1 MQETIWA
8 LLPPV
13 IAIVLALITKEVYL
27 SLFLGILSG
36 ALLYTNFSFGET
48 ATTIFD
54 LMGSKIGG
62 NIGIVVF
69 LVLLGMLVKLM
80 TRSGASRAYGE
91 WASKAITT
99 KRGALFA
106 TSGLGALIF
115 VDDYFNCLTVGTVM
129 SPITD
134 KYKITRA
141 KLAYIIDATA
151 APICIIAPISSWA
164 AAVSSSL
171 PEGTDIDGF
180 SLFVKTIPFNL
191 YALLTIVMV
200 IMIIAYNMDFSK
212 MKKYE
217 EKYGKN
223 EEKISTGEMISDNTK
238 GKVIDLVLPII
249 TLILLCVLCMMY
261 TGGIFEG
268 ASVKDSF
275 ANCDAPTS
283 LALGSFLAIIVTAI
297 LYLPRK
303 IITFR
308 EFMDSLVDGFKAMVP
323 AVLILTFAWTLGGI
337 CGADYLNAGAY
348 VGKVVANSSIS
359 MAVMPAVF
367 FVVALGLAFSTGTSW
382 GTFAILLPII
392 VSVFGGVETHMLVV
406 SVSAMLA
413 GAVCGDHISP
423 ISDTT
428 IMASTGAG
436 CNHIEHVSTQL
447 PYALLIAA
455 ICFVSYLIAG
465 FANNGYIGLAV
476 GAVLTIVILTAIKK
490 TQEKKSKQ
498 SQEQE
503 EVKA

>member
-48 ATTIFD
+48 ASTIFE

-62 NIGIVVF
+62 NIGIVIF

-80 TRSGASRAYGE
+80 TRSGASRAYGN
-91 WASKAITT
+91 WASKAI
-99 KRGALFA
+99 KSKKGALFA

-129 SPITD
+129 NPITD

-151 APICIIAPISSWA
+151 APVCIIAPISSWA

-171 PEGTDIDGF
+171 PEGTNIDGF
-180 SLFVKTIPFNL
+180 SLFIKTIPFNI
-191 YALLTIVMV
+191 YALLTILMV
-200 IMIIAYNMDFSK
+200 VLIIAFNMDFSK

-217 EKYGKN
+217 ETIGEN
-223 EEKISTGEMISDNTK
+223 EQKIDTGEMVSDNTK
-238 GKVIDLVLPII
+238 GKVIDLLLPII
-249 TLILLCVLCMMY
+249 SLIILCVFCMMY
-261 TGGIFEG
+261 TGGILEG
-268 ASVKDSF
+268 ASIKDAF

-283 LALGSFLAIIVTAI
+283 LALGSFLAIVVTGL

-303 IITFR
+303 VISFK
-308 EFMDSLVDGFKAMVP
+308 EFMDSLADGFKAMVP
-323 AVLILTFAWTLGGI
+323 AILILTFAWTLGGI
-337 CGADYLNAGAY
+337 CGKEYLNAGAF
-348 VGKVVANSSIS
+348 VGEVVANSSIS
-359 MAVMPAVF
+359 MAIIPAVF
-367 FVVALGLAFSTGTSW
+367 FLVALGLAFSTGTSW

-392 VSVFGGVETHMLVV
+392 VSVFGGQESHLFIV

-436 CNHIEHVSTQL
+436 CNHIDHVSTQI
-447 PYALLIAA
+447 PYALLIAV
-455 ICFVSYLIAG
+455 ICFISYLIAG
-465 FANNGYIGLAV
+465 VANNGIIGLAV
-476 GAVLTIVILTAIKK
+476 GVVLTVASLMLIRNKQNKKAQQDVEEIK
-490 TQEKKSKQ
+490 
-498 SQEQE
+498 
-503 EVKA
+503 A